1 MSHPNCGTPGNPSV
15 VDVYQ
20 HGWAGLHTKGGWF
33 VGSAYIVSLFL
44 FSGRL
49 DEQAGEG
56 PGFDA
61 ASLCLFSRGRLR
73 QVQALREWKEA
84 CLIKQ
89 PAANGFLLIQ
99 QTSLDVLFLPELG

>member
-61 ASLCLFSRGRLR
+61 ASLCLRTAETGAGAERMEGGMFD
-73 QVQALREWKEA
+73 QAASSKW
-84 CLIKQ
+84 I
-89 PAANGFLLIQ
+89 PANPANE
-99 QTSLDVLFLPELG
+99 S